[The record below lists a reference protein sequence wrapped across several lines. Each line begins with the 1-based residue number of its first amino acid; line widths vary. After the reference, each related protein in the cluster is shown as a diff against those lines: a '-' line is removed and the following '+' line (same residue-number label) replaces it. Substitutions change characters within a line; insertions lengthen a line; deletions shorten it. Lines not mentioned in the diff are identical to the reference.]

1 MVSEARIGRRG
12 LMKMSLAAGL
22 VPGGLYAGIS
32 EGAMRI
38 ECSFADQVFHIGL
51 DETDMAKALMAQLP
65 LDLTIEDYGSNEKI
79 AYLPQKLSG
88 AADGRF
94 GNEAPGDFCYYAPWG
109 NLVFF
114 YEGYRYSP
122 GLIRLGRIEGGI
134 APLLLRGTFPLRISS
149 A

>member
-1 MVSEARIGRRG
+1 MGSRARIGRRG
-12 LMKMSLAAGL
+12 LLKMSLAAGV
-22 VPGGLYAGIS
+22 VPGGLFAEKS

-38 ECSFADQVFHIGL
+38 ACRFADQMFHIGL
-51 DETDMAKALMAQLP
+51 AQTPVGEALMAQLP

-88 AADGRF
+88 AVSEPF
-94 GNEAPGDFCYYAPWG
+94 GNEAPGDFCYFAPWG

-114 YEGYRYSP
+114 YEGYHYSR

-134 APLLLRGTFPLRISS
+134 APLLLRGSFPLRISS